1 VGEDRA
7 CARHNMAFAPWWAE
21 CSSERFQ
28 LTFKIPSG
36 SSACLRRT
44 FENIVLVEVK
54 HPQFKLC
61 RSARESQMVDHA
73 VSAILR
79 CRWSIRSWGFEG
91 RSIVG
96 VPPNGVELSGDR
108 RFWRRLE

>member
-1 VGEDRA
+1 MRFRGFKLRGRYVGEDRA

-21 CSSERFQ
+21 CSSQRFQ

-36 SSACLRRT
+36 SSARLRGT

-61 RSARESQMVDHA
+61 RSTRESQMVDHA
-73 VSAILR
+73 VSAIRDPRTCMDL
-79 CRWSIRSWGFEG
+79 S
-91 RSIVG
+91 
-96 VPPNGVELSGDR
+96 NGSRQCGKRRYSDR
-108 RFWRRLE
+108 